1 MHPRRLIRALSGLTA
16 LLLGTAPAAGSPLGT
31 YIVTYD
37 LPPTAAQMEV
47 LSGVALSQH
56 ALRHVPAAL
65 VVLPAADA
73 GVLTYLPGVRRVY
86 PNRAMV
92 PLLRQSTRVI
102 GADHAWED
110 LDITGAGIGIAIID
124 TGIDG
129 THPDL
134 CAAPAFCQ
142 GTPVKTVQNVK
153 LIGRQDVGLDP
164 VLVLENQIN
173 SDTSSGHGS
182 HVAGIAAGLGVASA
196 HEYGKYRGV
205 APGARLIGLG
215 TGEAVEAVN
224 VLAAFDWVLE
234 HKDDPRYN
242 IKVINNSWGPGKG
255 HPFDPEEPVQ
265 RAIAAAHDAGLT
277 VVFGAGNDG
286 PVTDTMNAFSVN
298 PKAIA
303 VASGIK
309 PGHISFF
316 SSRGS
321 PGHPLWQPTLTA
333 PGSNIAAARAST
345 GFLSHVADALAPN
358 PDPIQPP
365 DTLYYA
371 SGSGTSMAS
380 PHVAGIVAL
389 MQQAAFQARGVYLT
403 PQQVRN
409 ILQNTAVSRDAVRG
423 PGGLPLYQHYS
434 MGAGY
439 ADARAAVQ
447 AAADGSALQAYA
459 SGVNYD
465 VRGFSGSLSGVM
477 PAFET
482 SVPVATGALS
492 LDLMVD
498 WLTAVNDV
506 DVELYRP
513 DGSLHSSTFM
523 RCNPDGEPNGYSSFC
538 TQQANER
545 STAVQP
551 QAGTWRA
558 VVKGAFAAVDTV
570 RGVWSVAYATGAA
583 MPPPQAVA
591 SVTLEPSST
600 ISVSGR
606 ELELKATLRD
616 SNGHPVPNA
625 AVHWSS
631 AGVGALSLTESTTR
645 ADGSARARTRS
656 AQPGAQT
663 VTATSGTHAVHSAIT
678 WLGITLPDPQQSTP
692 GKASGGGWFMDS
704 SKRSFGFWAEYIAA
718 AGGPAGELSFR
729 DRDVTTIHGKG
740 VTRLLISGNG
750 ATVHGHAAVNGV
762 SGYRY
767 RLDVVDRGE
776 PGRDDSFRLIVT
788 RDLNPLY
795 RYETGGTLGGGNIQ
809 VGTYPQ

>member
-16 LLLGTAPAAGSPLGT
+16 LLLATAPAAGSPLGT
-31 YIVTYD
+31 YIVTFD
-37 LPPTAAQMEV
+37 QPPTAAQMEV
-47 LSGVALSQH
+47 LSGVALSQR
-56 ALRHVPAAL
+56 ALRHVPAAV
-65 VVLPAADA
+65 VVLPAAEA
-73 GVLTYLPGVRRVY
+73 GVLPYLPGVRGVY
-86 PNRAMV
+86 PNRSML
-92 PLLRQSTRVI
+92 PLLRQSTRAI
-102 GADHAWED
+102 RADHAWEY

-153 LIGRQDVGLDP
+153 FIGRQDVALDP
-164 VLVLENQIN
+164 VLELENQVN
-173 SDTSSGHGS
+173 SDTSSGH
-182 HVAGIAAGLGVASA
+182 AAGLGVASA
-196 HEYGKYRGV
+196 HETARYRGV

-215 TGEAVEAVN
+215 TGDLVEAVN
-224 VLAAFDWVLE
+224 VLAAFDWVIE

-265 RAIAAAHDAGLT
+265 RAITAAHDAGLT

-286 PVTDTMNAFSVN
+286 PVTDTMNAFAVN

-303 VASGIK
+303 VASGLK
-309 PGHISFF
+309 SGHISFF

-321 PGHPLWQPTLTA
+321 PGHPLWQPTVTA

-389 MQQAAFQARGVYLT
+389 MQQAAFQARGAYLT

-409 ILQNTAVSRDAVRG
+409 ILQNTAVSRDAMRG

-447 AAADGSALQAYA
+447 AAADGSAMQTYS

-465 VRGFSGSLSGVM
+465 VRGFSGSLGGVM

-482 SVPVATGALS
+482 SMPVAAGALS

-513 DGSLHSSTFM
+513 DGSLHSSTFV

-538 TQQANER
+538 TQLPNER
-545 STAVQP
+545 STAAMP

-558 VVKGAFAAVDTV
+558 VVKGALAAADTV
-570 RGVWSVAYATGAA
+570 RGVWSVAYAAGAA
-583 MPPPQAVA
+583 MPPPQTVA
-591 SVTLEPSST
+591 SIALEPSSA
-600 ISVSGR
+600 IGVGGQ
-606 ELELKATLRD
+606 ELMLKVTLRD
-616 SNGHPVPNA
+616 SNGRPVPNA

-631 AGVGALSLTESTTR
+631 AGVGTLSLTESATR
-645 ADGSARARTRS
+645 ADGSAHARARS
-656 AQPGAQT
+656 AQPGTQT
-663 VTATSGTHAVHSAIT
+663 VTAISGTHTVHGAVT

-692 GKASGGGWFMDS
+692 GKASGGGWFIDS
-704 SKRSFGFWAEYIAA
+704 SKRSFGFWAEHMAA

-729 DRDVTTIHGKG
+729 DRDVTMIQGKG

-750 ATVHGHAAVNGV
+750 ATIHGHAAVNGV